1 MMQTLRNS
9 EKYILWTEEGYRF
22 NCALLRLGPAGMRRF
37 VQCAYD
43 RDRR

>member
-1 MMQTLRNS
+1 MQTLRIN
-9 EKYILWTEEGYRF
+9 EKYILWTEEGANF

-37 VQCAYD
+37 VQRADD